1 MTEHQGLKER
11 INSFIREI
19 MEVRGVS
26 ACVLASRDGILMGK
40 SFASG
45 EVSVPSFAAMSATM
59 LASAEAAASIS
70 HIQPPQKVLVT
81 SDDASVLVM
90 SAGDRTLL
98 AAILD
103 PTADTEAVYKL
114 FTKIAA
120 EIAEVL

>member
-1 MTEHQGLKER
+1 MTEHQGLKDR

-26 ACVLASRDGILMGK
+26 ACALASRDGILMGK
-40 SFASG
+40 SFAAG
-45 EVSVPSFAAMSATM
+45 VSVPSFAAMSATM

-70 HIQPPQKVLVT
+70 HIQSPQKVLVT
-81 SDDASVLVM
+81 SNDASVLVM

-103 PTADTEAVYKL
+103 PTADTETVYKI
-114 FTKIAA
+114 FTKITA

>member
-11 INSFIREI
+11 IHSFIREI

-40 SFASG
+40 SFAE

-59 LASAEAAASIS
+59 LAAAEAAASIA
-70 HIQPPQKVLVT
+70 HVQPPQKVLVT
-81 SDDASVLVM
+81 SEDASVLVM
-90 SAGDRTLL
+90 GAGDRTLL
-98 AAILD
+98 AAVLD

-114 FTKIAA
+114 FSKIAV

>member
-1 MTEHQGLKER
+1 MIEHQGLKER
-11 INSFIREI
+11 IHSFIREI

-40 SFASG
+40 SFAEG
-45 EVSVPSFAAMSATM
+45 VSVPSFAAMSATM
-59 LASAEAAASIS
+59 LAAAEAAASIA
-70 HIQPPQKVLVT
+70 HIQPPREVLVT

-98 AAILD
+98 AAVLD
-103 PTADTEAVYKL
+103 PTADTEAVFKL
-114 FTKIAA
+114 FSKIAA

>member
-40 SFASG
+40 SFAAG
-45 EVSVPSFAAMSATM
+45 VSVPSFAAMSATM
-59 LASAEAAASIS
+59 LAAAEAAASIS
-70 HIQPPQKVLVT
+70 HIQPPRKVLVT
-81 SDDASVLVM
+81 ADDASVLVM

-98 AAILD
+98 AAVLD
-103 PTADTEAVYKL
+103 PTADTEAVYTL
-114 FTKIAA
+114 FVRITA